1 LNIDCSKLTKGAV
14 IGLAF
19 LYGVKKY
26 TAKEDVLAD
35 KDKHF
40 SINFSAQ
47 KYGFLL
53 KGAKKLNKPIPTPG
67 QLGSLMYTTQRL
79 SIAKDYG

>member
-1 LNIDCSKLTKGAV
+1 LNIDCSKLTMGAV

-35 KDKHF
+35 KDP
-40 SINFSAQ
+40 AP

-53 KGAKKLNKPIPTPG
+53 KDARKLNKLAFDG
-67 QLGSLMYTTQRL
+67 LNRNS
-79 SIAKDYG
+79 

>member
-1 LNIDCSKLTKGAV
+1 MGAV

-35 KDKHF
+35 KDP
-40 SINFSAQ
+40 AP

-53 KGAKKLNKPIPTPG
+53 KDARKLNKLAFDG
-67 QLGSLMYTTQRL
+67 LNRNS
-79 SIAKDYG
+79 

>member
-1 LNIDCSKLTKGAV
+1 MLVFSSSMHQKLLTKSATLLNIDCSKLTMGAV

-35 KDKHF
+35 KDP
-40 SINFSAQ
+40 AP
-47 KYGFLL
+47 KYGF
-53 KGAKKLNKPIPTPG
+53 
-67 QLGSLMYTTQRL
+67 Y
-79 SIAKDYG
+79 